1 MLAQESSSRKSEEAH
16 IQVLEFLVGSENYA
30 VESMYIGGV
39 YPFKKL
45 TPLPWTPPFVLGI
58 INVRGQIVSVISI
71 EKLFNMPE
79 EGLTSPNNVIIMHSD
94 DMELGILADSILGVC
109 SILLKEIQSPPPI
122 LKATRVQYLKGITKK
137 QLLIIDAAKLLSD
150 KNIVVHEEV

>member
-1 MLAQESSSRKSEEAH
+1 MLAQESSSRKSEEAP

-30 VESMYIGGV
+30 VESMYIGEV

-71 EKLFNMPE
+71 EKLFDMPE
-79 EGLTSPNNVIIMHSD
+79 EGLTNPNNVIIMHND

-109 SILLKEIQSPPPI
+109 SILLKEIQPPSPI
-122 LKATRVQYLKGITKK
+122 LKATMVQYLKGITKK
-137 QLLIIDAAKLLSD
+137 QLPIIDAVKLLSD